1 MEKVQIVRETYKS
14 EIEEITGKKVR
25 NVFFLVFGVNGKD
38 YFVFQGNHNKLLGVC
53 EISDLGREYESH
65 RWVATI

>member
-1 MEKVQIVRETYKS
+1 MEKAQIVREAYKS
-14 EIEEITGKKVR
+14 ELEEITGKKVR

-38 YFVFQGNHNKLLGVC
+38 YFVFQGNHKSILGIC

-65 RWVATI
+65 RWI